1 MLNFWNKAGNF
12 ITDAISGDKTKDE
25 EYQQLCGKMSTVET
39 GINSLTNI
47 LKNFKLYSEPFCK
60 FLKLINDSIT
70 KIYKYSPM
78 RIEINE
84 IINTHLSIINDINN
98 LYKVISK
105 LNSKTSE
112 WDAIFVKAK
121 ESIKIRE
128 EKRKLFDH
136 YEQKLLKI
144 EEDNNKKKIKDFIMR
159 NKEKYNK
166 ASKEYIESSEK
177 SFELIKHSI
186 KLSWEL
192 VNPIFGELMILENDI
207 FKRISSNLIIFEN
220 INHIFKIIMDNEYN
234 VEKDIN
240 SNSNNNTNNS
250 YDPKKYIKSK
260 LLKNKAK
267 NYEHT
272 FIRNT
277 NTFGKVPVE
286 REQKFNNI
294 KDKLLVDDE
303 E

>member
-1 MLNFWNKAGNF
+1 
-12 ITDAISGDKTKDE
+12 
-25 EYQQLCGKMSTVET
+25 
-39 GINSLTNI
+39 
-47 LKNFKLYSEPFCK
+47 
-60 FLKLINDSIT
+60 
-70 KIYKYSPM
+70 
-78 RIEINE
+78 
-84 IINTHLSIINDINN
+84 
-98 LYKVISK
+98 
-105 LNSKTSE
+105 
-112 WDAIFVKAK
+112 
-121 ESIKIRE
+121 
-128 EKRKLFDH
+128 
-136 YEQKLLKI
+136 
-144 EEDNNKKKIKDFIMR
+144 
-159 NKEKYNK
+159 
-166 ASKEYIESSEK
+166 
-177 SFELIKHSI
+177 
-186 KLSWEL
+186 
-192 VNPIFGELMILENDI
+192 MILENDI

-294 KDKLLVDDE
+294 KRSNGSIVVDAEKLSKLFDFINWKLYFEIKFEFYGITQKLEYIGLYLQSPNVIKQIDNIIQETDIKIVTTYME
-303 E
+303 WIVTVYLFNKLCQKNLIKLILKWMGKMKIKL